1 MECVG
6 VFEFRTV
13 VEMVGVAVDVFELA
27 TDLVPLGVPVLV
39 LEVVIDD
46 VPVFVEGIDRVIL
59 IEAVLDTDAVDDLV
73 EADVFVKDGLA
84 EELLLTNDD
93 RDNVVEE
100 VDVLDCKSD
109 AVGVFVTIALTV
121 CRGVDVIVLDVM
133 DEEEDTGDEE
143 GVFVETPVLVDVL
156 VEVVVLVDVD
166 DTVTMDV
173 PIAERVTVVVLV
185 EVLDCVEVEDSI
197 APVIDKSR
205 SSQNVGENEERS
217 INNRR
222 SICPGLLK

>member
-1 MECVG
+1 MDCVG

-13 VEMVGVAVDVFELA
+13 VDMVGVAVDVFELA
-27 TDLVPLGVPVLV
+27 TERVPLGVPVLV
-39 LEVVIDD
+39 FDVVIDE
-46 VPVFVEGIDRVIL
+46 VPVFVEAIDRVIR
-59 IEAVLDTDAVDDLV
+59 IEAVLDTDAVDDFV
-73 EADVFVKDGLA
+73 EAAVFVKDGLA
-84 EELLLTNDD
+84 EELLLPIDD

-121 CRGVDVIVLDVM
+121 RRGVDVIVLDVM
-133 DEEEDTGDEE
+133 DVEEDTGDVE
-143 GVFVETPVLVDVL
+143 GVFEETPVLVDVL

-166 DTVTMDV
+166 DTVTRDV
-173 PIAERVTVVVLV
+173 PIAERVTVVVFV

-197 APVIDKSR
+197 APFIDKSR